1 MALMRQLTWCS
12 VVIYFTIH
20 AKHISGKYNNISD
33 AISRFQMKKI
43 PPLSTQC
50 ETGTNAMFD
59 IPTAD
64 IHLKLSN
71 EVDRLWDAA
80 VSEQTAKSYKT
91 ALDHFLQLLA
101 LCNIITFCFL
111 PNLSEDLLIQ
121 FVTYCHYALHL
132 IYSYIY
138 PV

>member
-1 MALMRQLTWCS
+1 
-12 VVIYFTIH
+12 
-20 AKHISGKYNNISD
+20 
-33 AISRFQMKKI
+33 
-43 PPLSTQC
+43 
-50 ETGTNAMFD
+50 MFD

-64 IHLKLSN
+64 IDLKLSN

-101 LCNIITFCFL
+101 LCNIITFRFFL
-111 PNLSEDLLIQ
+111 PNLSEDLLIH
-121 FVTYCHYALHL
+121 FVTYCHYAFHL
-132 IYSYIY
+132 SYSYIY

>member
-1 MALMRQLTWCS
+1 
-12 VVIYFTIH
+12 
-20 AKHISGKYNNISD
+20 
-33 AISRFQMKKI
+33 
-43 PPLSTQC
+43 
-50 ETGTNAMFD
+50 MFD

-64 IHLKLSN
+64 IDLKLSN

-101 LCNIITFCFL
+101 LCNIITFGFL

-132 IYSYIY
+132 SHSYIY

>member
-1 MALMRQLTWCS
+1 
-12 VVIYFTIH
+12 
-20 AKHISGKYNNISD
+20 
-33 AISRFQMKKI
+33 
-43 PPLSTQC
+43 
-50 ETGTNAMFD
+50 MFD

-64 IHLKLSN
+64 IDLKLSN